1 MFAGVDSDGAIAGA
15 ALPDISA
22 AESETLFSLWPLIPS
37 NNELWGSYMGFYTTG
52 RFPGQYGEV
61 LRLQNVHPLLL
72 KILYPHQVYAHL
84 TTFFT
89 GPLFL
94 VRKIGLY

>member
-1 MFAGVDSDGAIAGA
+1 
-15 ALPDISA
+15 
-22 AESETLFSLWPLIPS
+22 
-37 NNELWGSYMGFYTTG
+37 MGFYTTG

-94 VRKIGLY
+94 VRKIQVRIQDFSKVGVGF